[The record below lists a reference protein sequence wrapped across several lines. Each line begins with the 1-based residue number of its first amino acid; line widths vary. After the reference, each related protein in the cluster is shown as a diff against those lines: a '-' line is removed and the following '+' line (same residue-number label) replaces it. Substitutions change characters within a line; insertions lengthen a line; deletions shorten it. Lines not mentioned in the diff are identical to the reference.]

1 VTIEQLL
8 GDVAAAGEEF
18 ARFVEGLPAEVVHRR
33 PGGEEWSVAEISG
46 HVAESPLFH
55 ATTVRRLLDDPQT
68 TFGRPRDDAQ
78 RLAAV
83 ASLASAAPAEV
94 AAAVRRTFGEVM
106 TILRALPS
114 DAWQARGRL
123 HNGEERTVAQTVE
136 TSVVEHVR
144 DHLKQARAV
153 VAALTP

>member
-8 GDVAAAGEEF
+8 DDVAAAGEEF
-18 ARFVEGLPAEVVHRR
+18 ARFVEGLPADVIHRR
-33 PGGEEWSVAEISG
+33 SGGEEWSVAEISG

-55 ATTVRRLLDDPQT
+55 VTTVRRLLADPQT
-68 TFGRPRDDAQ
+68 TFGRPREDAR

-83 ASLASAAPAEV
+83 PSLAGAAPAEV
-94 AAAVRRTFGEVM
+94 AAAVRRTFGEVL
-106 TILRALPS
+106 TVLKALTP

-123 HNGEERTVAQTVE
+123 HNGEERTVEQTVE
-136 TSVVEHVR
+136 TSIVEHVR

-153 VAALTP
+153 VAALAA